1 MLRAFPVSN
10 GMESL
15 EKLFGGAARLRLM
28 RMFLFN
34 PGTAFTS
41 RELGKRG
48 NMSVGVVSRELRH
61 LLHADFIRRRVAN
74 GSVERSR
81 RAHRK
86 GQAVARRSAF
96 SFNSRFPYL
105 HPLRNLLMEATP
117 LRGDLLI
124 RRLGRIGKLKLLVA
138 SGIFVQEPDSRLDL
152 LIVADR
158 LSKGALER
166 TIRLLESEIGK
177 ELRYAVFNTAD
188 FTYRLNV
195 YDKLLRDVF
204 DFRHQKILD
213 RMDLD
218 SIPATYPQA
227 LRQPLSQDAT
237 I

>member
-1 MLRAFPVSN
+1 
-10 GMESL
+10 MESL

-41 RELGKRG
+41 RELAKRG
-48 NMSVGVVSRELRH
+48 NMSVAVVSRELRQ
-61 LLHADFIRRRVAN
+61 LLHADFIRRRLTN
-74 GSVERSR
+74 GSSGHPRQTG
-81 RAHRK
+81 RK
-86 GQAVARRSAF
+86 TPAATKRSAF

-158 LSKGALER
+158 LSKSVLER

-177 ELRYAVFNTAD
+177 ELRYAVFDSSD
-188 FTYRLNV
+188 FIYRLNV

-204 DFRHQKILD
+204 DYPHQKILD

-218 SIPATYPQA
+218 SIPSTYPQA
-227 LRQPLSQDAT
+227 LRQPASQNAT
-237 I
+237 L